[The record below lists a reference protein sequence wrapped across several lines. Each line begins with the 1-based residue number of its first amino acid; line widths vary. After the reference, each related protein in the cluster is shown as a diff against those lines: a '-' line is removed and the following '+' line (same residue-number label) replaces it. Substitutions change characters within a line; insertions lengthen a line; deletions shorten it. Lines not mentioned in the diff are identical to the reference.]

1 MQQTDFIDNKAV
13 TNFLINPQHRIY
25 RHLLLMLCI
34 SVIAINAAFLS
45 FPYDYNIAFVY
56 GLGLLTIYGGIAYFN
71 LYILV
76 PRYLLRNR
84 YWVYMG
90 ILTALVLLFIAIDLW
105 IELYVSTHFHSNF
118 GRFSII
124 ERRSAFLLNIA
135 ATCFLY
141 IICFAGT
148 SIGVLFKHWLASRQQ
163 LNGLEKATIQAE
175 LQHLKSQIHPV
186 FLFDTLEK
194 AGLFATQ
201 APGKTSGIL
210 IKLSRFLRYQLY
222 DSARSEVMLGSEIAS
237 LENLLKLETELRNGF
252 TYSITTDG
260 DTKQIV
266 VPPLLFISVV
276 LHSIDTI
283 KEDEKAPFVHLSF
296 KAEEKGLAFTCSV
309 AASEEFTGL
318 EYLSGIK
325 RRLDLLFGK
334 NYALDFTE
342 EVSKT
347 IYLRLNLQ

>member
-1 MQQTDFIDNKAV
+1 MA
-13 TNFLINPQHRIY
+13 
-25 RHLLLMLCI
+25 
-34 SVIAINAAFLS
+34 VIAINAAFLS
-45 FPYDYNIAFVY
+45 FPYDYSIALVY
-56 GLGLLTIYGGIAYFN
+56 GLGLLVIYWGIACFN
-71 LYILV
+71 LYVLI
-76 PRYLLRNR
+76 PRYLLRNC

-90 ILTALVLLFIAIDLW
+90 ILTAFVLLFIAIDLW
-105 IELYVSTHFHSNF
+105 IELYISTHFHLDF
-118 GRFSII
+118 GRFSIL
-124 ERRSAFLLNIA
+124 ERRNTFLLNIA

-141 IICFAGT
+141 LICFAGT

-163 LNGLEKATIQAE
+163 LNGLEKATIQTE
-175 LQHLKSQIHPV
+175 LQHLKSQIHPS

-222 DSARSEVMLGSEIAS
+222 DSARNEVMLSSEIAS
-237 LENLLKLETELRNGF
+237 LQNLLNLETELRNGF

-266 VPPLLFISVV
+266 IPPLLFISVV

-283 KEDEKAPFVHLSF
+283 KEDEKAPFIHLSF
-296 KAEEKGLAFTCSV
+296 RAEEKGLVFTCSV
-309 AASEEFTGL
+309 TASEEFTGL

-325 RRLDLLFGK
+325 RRLDLLYGE
-334 NYALDFTE
+334 NYTLNFTE

-347 IYLRLNLQ
+347 IYLQLNLQ